1 LVISTPVSIVAGLTA
16 LAKRGVLVKGGAH
29 LESIAKL
36 KALAVDK
43 TGTITE
49 GKTQGAR
56 RRNPWPNTEQH
67 VLRIA
72 AAIDAHSA
80 HPLAKAVVAH
90 ADQNRAFISR
100 AENYQ
105 NRSGRGAEGV
115 VDGHPHFGQP
125 PFRAR
130 TRRLFNEDVE
140 RRLAAIESRGH
151 SVVVVGHRPHD
162 GCKGEVLASSPSA
175 TPCAPNAKDA
185 IRALHAAGVQSVMML
200 SGDNQRTVISSPAGR
215 DRRGARRFVA

>member
-1 LVISTPVSIVAGLTA
+1 MLLIIACPCALVISTPVTIVAGLTA

-49 GKTQGAR
+49 GKPKVQGVEVVGQVS
-56 RRNPWPNTEQH
+56 EQDIM
-67 VLRIA
+67 RIA

-80 HPLAKAVVAH
+80 HPLAKAVVQYAE
-90 ADQNRAFISR
+90 QRQIKFTR

-115 VDGHPHFGQP
+115 VDGHPHFVGII
-125 PFRAR
+125 A
-130 TRRLFNEDVE
+130 
-140 RRLAAIESRGH
+140 SRM
-151 SVVVVGHRPHD
+151 
-162 GCKGEVLASSPSA
+162 
-175 TPCAPNAKDA
+175 N
-185 IRALHAAGVQSVMML
+185 
-200 SGDNQRTVISSPAGR
+200 
-215 DRRGARRFVA
+215 